1 MNESN
6 DDKQM
11 HKDDENVNLKFSTT
25 NSNTLLNP
33 SKKVNQPES
42 IDWGSRNSNNHMMEV
57 NDIDEEIDG

>member
-33 SKKVNQPES
+33 SKKVNQPEP
-42 IDWGSRNSNNHMMEV
+42 IDWGSRNSNNHTMEV

>member
-1 MNESN
+1 
-6 DDKQM
+6 M
-11 HKDDENVNLKFSTT
+11 HQEDENVSSKFSTT
-25 NSNTLLNP
+25 NSNTLINP

>member
-1 MNESN
+1 MHQE
-6 DDKQM
+6 DK
-11 HKDDENVNLKFSTT
+11 NVSSKFSTT

-33 SKKVNQPES
+33 SKKVNQPEP